1 MNCRI
6 LNTKY
11 ALIQGIYYI
20 ILCVLMSYGALYLGK
35 VGLRTGFIGIVIAS
49 ANIIATLAQ
58 PMIARYIDQHHT
70 PLASIL
76 LGMAMLCGGL
86 SVVMFVI
93 GQLPYLV
100 AIIFALL
107 SAMAITMMP
116 FINALTFVF
125 EEKGVVLNFG
135 LSRGIGSVAYA
146 LMSLI
151 LGYIVSRIS
160 PIYLP
165 FVITISSLG
174 LLPILRGFQ
183 NDHVV
188 SHQERE
194 KTSLISFLKRYKLF
208 FLMLVGYILIYIDHQ
223 LINTYMIY
231 IVRNI
236 GGNSVSMGIATFIA
250 AFLELPGMVLFQK
263 YKDKLNISYVMI
275 FAGIMYSIKHLLT
288 LFAPNMTIF
297 FIAQMLQIFAFAL
310 FIPASVFYIDSF
322 FDKKDATTGQAL
334 FTMSATIAGVI
345 ASVAGGLLI
354 EVTSVHITLFIF
366 AVLSV
371 VGSAILV
378 SSIKCM
384 NKVMK

>member
-1 MNCRI
+1 
-6 LNTKY
+6 
-11 ALIQGIYYI
+11 
-20 ILCVLMSYGALYLGK
+20 
-35 VGLRTGFIGIVIAS
+35 
-49 ANIIATLAQ
+49 
-58 PMIARYIDQHHT
+58 
-70 PLASIL
+70 
-76 LGMAMLCGGL
+76 
-86 SVVMFVI
+86 
-93 GQLPYLV
+93 
-100 AIIFALL
+100 
-107 SAMAITMMP
+107 
-116 FINALTFVF
+116 
-125 EEKGVVLNFG
+125 
-135 LSRGIGSVAYA
+135 
-146 LMSLI
+146 
-151 LGYIVSRIS
+151 
-160 PIYLP
+160 
-165 FVITISSLG
+165 
-174 LLPILRGFQ
+174 
-183 NDHVV
+183 
-188 SHQERE
+188 
-194 KTSLISFLKRYKLF
+194 
-208 FLMLVGYILIYIDHQ
+208 MLVGYILIYIDHQ

-322 FDKKDATTGQAL
+322 FYKKDATTGQAL

-354 EVTSVHITLFIF
+354 EVTNVHITLFIF

-384 NKVMK
+384 K

>member
-1 MNCRI
+1 MNQKI

-11 ALIQGIYYI
+11 AFIQGIYYV

-35 VGLRTGFIGIVIAS
+35 VGLRTGLIGIVIAS
-49 ANIIATLAQ
+49 ANILATLAQ
-58 PMIARYIDQHHT
+58 PVIARYIDAHHT
-70 PLASIL
+70 SVASIL
-76 LGMAMLCGGL
+76 MMMTLLSGLLSIVML
-86 SVVMFVI
+86 VI

-107 SAMAITMMP
+107 SAIAITMMP

-146 LMSLI
+146 LMSLV
-151 LGYIVSRIS
+151 LGYVISRIS
-160 PIYLP
+160 PLYLP
-165 FVITISSLG
+165 LVITVSALG
-174 LLPILRGFQ
+174 LLPILRGFS

-188 SHQERE
+188 SHKEGE
-194 KTSLISFLKRYKLF
+194 KSRFIDFLKYYKLF
-208 FLMLVGYILIYIDHQ
+208 LLMLVGYILIYIDHQ

-236 GGNSVSMGIATFIA
+236 GGNSLSMGIATFIA

-310 FIPASVFYIDSF
+310 FIPSSVFYIDSY
-322 FDKKDATTGQAL
+322 FDKRDATTGQAL
-334 FTMSATIAGVI
+334 FTMSGTIAGVI

-354 EVTSVHITLFIF
+354 EVTSVHITLLIF

-384 NKVMK
+384 K